1 MGRRM
6 PMKEV
11 YTFEELT
18 DWKRVTADENPPLR
32 LAVLGDPVAHSASP
46 PMHNAALAACGI
58 DARYCRL
65 HVQADEL
72 EEALQLLWEKGF
84 IGVNCTI
91 PHKLNALAAVD
102 DADEDANRAGGVNT
116 IVVGPGGRLKGSS
129 TDGAGL
135 VRALK
140 EEFDVELQD
149 LRVLVLGAG
158 GGAGRAVAKQCAYSG
173 ARRLILINRSP
184 EKLQP
189 LHDTI
194 VETYPRER
202 LFVCPWEEPAL
213 AAALDH
219 ADLVVNCSSVGMKP
233 GDPSPARICSST
245 PFTPRNAPRSCS
257 PPTLSA
263 PAPRTACPC
272 SCTRERFPS
281 KSGSIAQR
289 LWRRCDRL
297 CSNRWRGDGNDDR
310 ENFGLQISD
319 WLAPFRGRS
328 LNFYFAGRGCL
339 RV

>member
-1 MGRRM
+1 
-6 PMKEV
+6 MKDV

-18 DWKRVTADENPPLR
+18 DWKRVTAGENPPLR

-72 EEALQLLWEKGF
+72 EEALELLWEKGF

-91 PHKLNALAAVD
+91 PHKLSALAAMDEV
-102 DADEDANRAGGVNT
+102 DEDANRAGGVNT
-116 IVVGPGGRLKGSS
+116 IAVGAGGHLKGSS

-140 EEFDVELQD
+140 EQFDVELQN

-158 GGAGRAVAKQCAYSG
+158 GGAGRAVAKQCAFSG

-189 LHDTI
+189 LHDTLI
-194 VETYPRER
+194 ESYPRER
-202 LFVCPWEEPAL
+202 LFIGPWEEPAL

-219 ADLVVNCSSVGMKP
+219 ADLVVNCSSVGMKA
-233 GDPSPARICSST
+233 GDPSPIPAALLSRKHLLFDTTYTAERTPLMLAADQAGARSA
-245 PFTPRNAPRSCS
+245 NG
-257 PPTLSA
+257 LSMLLHQGA
-263 PAPRTACPC
+263 ISFEKWFDRPAPVEVMRKAL
-272 SCTRERFPS
+272 EEAV
-281 KSGSIAQR
+281 K
-289 LWRRCDRL
+289 
-297 CSNRWRGDGNDDR
+297 
-310 ENFGLQISD
+310 
-319 WLAPFRGRS
+319 GRKE
-328 LNFYFAGRGCL
+328 
-339 RV
+339 